1 MSAETRLATV
11 DAFPSAYEVAILKL
25 PIGVNAR
32 VHHPAGPVREY
43 VPPLPVPYFVIVPGD
58 RETIGWGWTEGW
70 YESLK
75 GIRNGHL
82 AMHRE
87 AWHAAARLLA
97 RADVVYVRYE
107 QRDYYGKQ
115 TWTAVRADV
124 RGVARPVEAVPV

>member
-1 MSAETRLATV
+1 MNAETIPALV
-11 DAFPSAYEVAILKL
+11 EAFPAAYEVAILKL
-25 PIGVNAR
+25 AAGTTAR

-43 VPPLPVPYFVIVPGD
+43 VPPLSIPYFAVVPGD
-58 RETIGWGWTEGW
+58 VETIEWGWCVGW

-75 GIRNGHL
+75 GIRNGHHRL
-82 AMHRE
+82 NRE

-115 TWTAVRADV
+115 TWTAVRAEV
-124 RGVARPVEAVPV
+124 REVVRPVAAVSA